1 MAYSQSSIMI
11 RVHEIALKG
20 KNRPMFL
27 RKLESNLKLALK
39 DFPECSI
46 KKTHIGVGIADVN
59 EDSLDEVLEKIK
71 TVFGVVKFY
80 KYFKVEPSIENIEN
94 LIASEVPKEPFKT
107 FRITAKRGDK
117 NFPLKSPDMDRHF
130 GNFVQTLTGADVSLY
145 NPELNIFVE
154 VLRDQAL
161 LYFKQEQ
168 GPGGLPVGVSGKV
181 LNLLSGGIDSPV
193 AAQRMMKRGC
203 RVLFMHFHSFPLVD
217 GSSREKAQELV
228 SRLNTYQF
236 HSTLFLVPFADV
248 QKEIILSVPP
258 QYRIIIYRRFMTRI
272 AEKIALSNGAQALVT
287 GESLGQVG
295 SQTLENINTIRET
308 VSIPILSP
316 LIGMDKQEIINEA
329 KNIGTYETSIIPDED
344 CCSLF
349 VPKHPATQSTPPEI
363 NLIESNLDVEK
374 LINLAIENI
383 EVQTIKSN

>member
-39 DFPECSI
+39 DFPQCSI
-46 KKTHIGVGIADVN
+46 KKNHIGVGIADVD
-59 EDSLDEVLEKIK
+59 EDSLDKVLEKIK

-80 KYFKVEPSIENIEN
+80 KYFKVDPSIENIEN
-94 LIASEVPKEPFKT
+94 LIASEIPKEQFKT

-130 GNFVQTLTGADVSLY
+130 GNFVQTLTGADVRLY

-181 LNLLSGGIDSPV
+181 LALLSGGIDSPV

-203 RVLFMHFHSFPLVD
+203 NVLFMHFHSFPLVD

-228 SRLNTYQF
+228 SKLNIYQF

-272 AEKIALSNGAQALVT
+272 AEKIAMYNGAQALVT

-295 SQTLENINTIRET
+295 SQTLENINTIRDT
-308 VSIPILSP
+308 VSMPILSP

-329 KNIGTYETSIIPDED
+329 KHIGTYETSIIPDED

-349 VPKHPATQSTPPEI
+349 VPKHPATQSTPSEVS
-363 NLIESNLDVEK
+363 LIESNLDVEK
-374 LINLAIENI
+374 LVDLAIENI
-383 EVQTIKSN
+383 EVQTI

>member
-1 MAYSQSSIMI
+1 MTYSQNSIMI

-27 RKLESNLKLALK
+27 KKLESNLKLALK
-39 DFPECSI
+39 GFAINQI
-46 KKTHIGVGIADVN
+46 KRTHIGVQIDGVDEN
-59 EDSLDEVLEKIK
+59 TSDEVLANIK
-71 TVFGVVKFY
+71 HVFGVVKYY
-80 KYFKVEPSIENIEN
+80 KYFKVDPSMENIEN
-94 LIASEVPKEPFKT
+94 LLESEIPKEQFKT

-117 NFPLKSPDMDRHF
+117 TFPLKSPDMDRHF
-130 GNFVQTLTGADVSLY
+130 GQFVQTLTGADVRLHH
-145 NPELNIFVE
+145 PDLNIFIE
-154 VLRDQAL
+154 VLKDQAL

-181 LNLLSGGIDSPV
+181 LTLLSGGIDSPV

-203 RVLFMHFHSFPLVD
+203 QVLFIHFHSFPLVD
-217 GSSREKAQELV
+217 GSSREKAEDLV
-228 SRLNTYQF
+228 SKLNVYQF
-236 HSTLFLVPFADV
+236 NSTLFLVPFADI

-272 AEKIALSNGAQALVT
+272 AEQIALSNHAQALIT

-295 SQTLENINTIRET
+295 SQTLENIHTIRDT

-329 KNIGTYETSIIPDED
+329 KNIGTYDTSIIPDED

-349 VPKHPATQSTPPEI
+349 VPKHPATQSSPDQA
-363 NLIESNLDVEK
+363 LIMESDLDIKK
-374 LINLAIENI
+374 LVNLAIENT
-383 EVQTIKSN
+383 EVKTIRST

>member
-1 MAYSQSSIMI
+1 MAYSQNSIMI

-39 DFPECSI
+39 DFPQCNI
-46 KKTHIGVGIADVN
+46 KKTHIGVGIADVD
-59 EDSLDEVLEKIK
+59 EDSLGEVLEKIK

-80 KYFKVEPSIENIEN
+80 KYFTVEPSIQN
-94 LIASEVPKEPFKT
+94 IASEVPKEQFKT

-117 NFPLKSPDMDRHF
+117 HFPLKSPDMDRHF
-130 GNFVQTLTGADVSLY
+130 GNFVQSLTGTDVSLY

-154 VLRDQAL
+154 LLRDQAL

-181 LNLLSGGIDSPV
+181 LTLLSGGIDSPV

-203 RVLFMHFHSFPLVD
+203 SVLFMHFHSFPLVD

-228 SRLNTYQF
+228 SKLNVYQF

-295 SQTLENINTIRET
+295 SQTLENINTIRDT
-308 VSIPILSP
+308 VSMPILSP

-329 KNIGTYETSIIPDED
+329 KHIGTYETSIIPDED

-349 VPKHPATQSTPPEI
+349 VPKHPATQSTPSEVS
-363 NLIESNLDVEK
+363 LIESNLDVEK
-374 LINLAIENI
+374 LVNMAIANI
-383 EVQTIKSN
+383 EVQTI

>member
-1 MAYSQSSIMI
+1 MI

-27 RKLESNLKLALK
+27 KKLESNLKLALK
-39 DFPECSI
+39 GFAINQI
-46 KKTHIGVGIADVN
+46 KRTHIGVQIDGVDEN
-59 EDSLDEVLEKIK
+59 TSDEVLANIK
-71 TVFGVVKFY
+71 HVFGVVKYY
-80 KYFKVEPSIENIEN
+80 KYFKVDPSMENIEN
-94 LIASEVPKEPFKT
+94 LLESEIPKEQFKT

-117 NFPLKSPDMDRHF
+117 TFPLKSPDMDRHF
-130 GNFVQTLTGADVSLY
+130 GQFVQTLTGADVRLHH
-145 NPELNIFVE
+145 PDLNIFIE
-154 VLRDQAL
+154 VLKDQAL

-181 LNLLSGGIDSPV
+181 LTLLSGGIDSPV

-203 RVLFMHFHSFPLVD
+203 QVLFIHFHSFPLVD
-217 GSSREKAQELV
+217 GSSREKAEDLV
-228 SRLNTYQF
+228 SKLNVYQF
-236 HSTLFLVPFADV
+236 NSTLFLVPFADI

-272 AEKIALSNGAQALVT
+272 AEQIALSNHAQALIT

-295 SQTLENINTIRET
+295 SQTLENIHTIRDT

-329 KNIGTYETSIIPDED
+329 KNIGTYDTSIIPDED

-349 VPKHPATQSTPPEI
+349 VPKHPATQSSPDQA
-363 NLIESNLDVEK
+363 LIMESDLDIKK
-374 LINLAIENI
+374 LVNLAIENT
-383 EVQTIKSN
+383 EVKTIRST

>member
-39 DFPECSI
+39 DFPQCSI
-46 KKTHIGVGIADVN
+46 KKTHIGVGIADVD
-59 EDSLDEVLEKIK
+59 EDSLNEVLEKIK

-80 KYFKVEPSIENIEN
+80 KYFKVDPSIENIEN
-94 LIASEVPKEPFKT
+94 LIASEIPKEQFKT

-130 GNFVQTLTGADVSLY
+130 GNFVQTLTGADVRLY

-181 LNLLSGGIDSPV
+181 LTLLSGGIDSPV

-203 RVLFMHFHSFPLVD
+203 NVLFMHFHSFPLVD

-228 SRLNTYQF
+228 SKLNIYQF
-236 HSTLFLVPFADV
+236 RSTLFLVPFADV

-272 AEKIALSNGAQALVT
+272 AEKIALYNGAQALVT

-295 SQTLENINTIRET
+295 SQTLENINTIRDT
-308 VSIPILSP
+308 VSMPILSP

-329 KNIGTYETSIIPDED
+329 KHIGTYETSIIPDED

-349 VPKHPATQSTPPEI
+349 VPKHPATQSTPSEVS
-363 NLIESNLDVEK
+363 LIESNLDVEK
-374 LINLAIENI
+374 LVNLAIENI
-383 EVQTIKSN
+383 EVQTI

>member
-39 DFPECSI
+39 DFPQCSI
-46 KKTHIGVGIADVN
+46 KKTHIGVGIADVD
-59 EDSLDEVLEKIK
+59 EDSLNEVLEKIK

-80 KYFKVEPSIENIEN
+80 KYFKVDPSIENIEN
-94 LIASEVPKEPFKT
+94 LIASEIPKEQFKT

-130 GNFVQTLTGADVSLY
+130 GNFVQTLTGADVRLY

-181 LNLLSGGIDSPV
+181 LTLLSGGIDSPV

-203 RVLFMHFHSFPLVD
+203 NVLFTFPL
-217 GSSREKAQELV
+217 G
-228 SRLNTYQF
+228 Y
-236 HSTLFLVPFADV
+236 
-248 QKEIILSVPP
+248 
-258 QYRIIIYRRFMTRI
+258 
-272 AEKIALSNGAQALVT
+272 
-287 GESLGQVG
+287 
-295 SQTLENINTIRET
+295 
-308 VSIPILSP
+308 
-316 LIGMDKQEIINEA
+316 
-329 KNIGTYETSIIPDED
+329 
-344 CCSLF
+344 
-349 VPKHPATQSTPPEI
+349 
-363 NLIESNLDVEK
+363 
-374 LINLAIENI
+374 
-383 EVQTIKSN
+383 

>member
-1 MAYSQSSIMI
+1 MAYSQNSIMI

-39 DFPECSI
+39 DFPQCNI
-46 KKTHIGVGIADVN
+46 KKTHIGVGIADVDEN
-59 EDSLDEVLEKIK
+59 SLDEVLEKIK

-80 KYFKVEPSIENIEN
+80 KYFTVEPSIQNIEN
-94 LIASEVPKEPFKT
+94 LIASEVPKEQFKT

-117 NFPLKSPDMDRHF
+117 HFPLKSPDMDRHF
-130 GNFVQTLTGADVSLY
+130 GNFVQSLTGTDVSLY

-181 LNLLSGGIDSPV
+181 LTLLSGGIDSPV

-203 RVLFMHFHSFPLVD
+203 SVLFMHFHSFPLVD

-228 SRLNTYQF
+228 SKLNVYQF

-295 SQTLENINTIRET
+295 SQTLENINTIRDT
-308 VSIPILSP
+308 VSMPILSP
-316 LIGMDKQEIINEA
+316 LIGMDKL
-329 KNIGTYETSIIPDED
+329 
-344 CCSLF
+344 SLI
-349 VPKHPATQSTPPEI
+349 HI
-363 NLIESNLDVEK
+363 
-374 LINLAIENI
+374 
-383 EVQTIKSN
+383 